1 MSVKYHTTNAVVY
14 SRLLHYGFIPET
26 VDALFSSSEYAD
38 FVQKNDSLLNIDL
51 KKITLELFSFKLT
64 RNNNSPRL
72 LGIIHPYAY
81 VNLARTITTS
91 WPDLMKIVINN
102 KKDKSFKPMSIIKPT
117 LSSTNG
123 RIVNLY
129 SDPYSYEM
137 KDRDN
142 FKNEIKLIN
151 SKLNATILVK
161 ADISNCYHSI
171 YIHSVSWTA
180 KGRIA
185 AFTER
190 AEKYWNN
197 KLEKALMFCQSSE
210 SIGLPIG
217 PDTSAVI
224 AEYILSAVDR
234 ELKKF
239 SYIRY
244 IDDYRCYCSSVEEA
258 EEFIISLSNALE
270 KNRLYL
276 NTKKTEI
283 LKLPQ
288 ATNSSWVTSLRILN
302 LSLPKTIDDKNV
314 SVVENFLNLTVDLSK
329 NYPQE
334 SPLKYALKILVDRHF
349 TDANSY
355 LNICKYV
362 LHLTIL
368 HPYILESSEKFINI
382 GYKNFSKSKTEL
394 DILVENFIVELVK
407 IHAPYKRSDAL
418 TWAMAIAIKYK
429 IKLSIKIIKKI
440 VKASDSA
447 SSLFAYLY
455 CNQNYITGKIV
466 FPKRNSDT
474 SWWLYSYEINR
485 INKKKFKIKNRKDF
499 DFLNTM
505 LKNNV
510 SFINQDFFTNS
521 SIEPILKV
529 SF

>member
-1 MSVKYHTTNAVVY
+1 M
-14 SRLLHYGFIPET
+14 
-26 VDALFSSSEYAD
+26 LFRS
-38 FVQKNDSLLNIDL
+38 
-51 KKITLELFSFKLT
+51 
-64 RNNNSPRL
+64 
-72 LGIIHPYAY
+72 
-81 VNLARTITTS
+81 
-91 WPDLMKIVINN
+91 
-102 KKDKSFKPMSIIKPT
+102 
-117 LSSTNG
+117 
-123 RIVNLY
+123 
-129 SDPYSYEM
+129 
-137 KDRDN
+137 
-142 FKNEIKLIN
+142 
-151 SKLNATILVK
+151 
-161 ADISNCYHSI
+161 
-171 YIHSVSWTA
+171 
-180 KGRIA
+180 
-185 AFTER
+185 
-190 AEKYWNN
+190 
-197 KLEKALMFCQSSE
+197 
-210 SIGLPIG
+210 
-217 PDTSAVI
+217 
-224 AEYILSAVDR
+224 
-234 ELKKF
+234 
-239 SYIRY
+239 
-244 IDDYRCYCSSVEEA
+244 
-258 EEFIISLSNALE
+258 FIISLSNALE